1 MSQWSKLNT
10 KQKNKLTKLGRA
22 VALQMTGAVDK
33 RSPVDTGR
41 FRSNWFSSV
50 GAPSTTVDGSGA
62 GSRSVIKGM
71 QPGDIFYFVNNLP
84 YGHKL
89 EYESH
94 SEQAPHG
101 MVRITIAEFSPLVD
115 AQVKL
120 ISRE

>member
-22 VALQMTGAVDK
+22 VALQMTSAVTK

-41 FRSNWFSSV
+41 FRGNWFSSV

-62 GSRSVIKGM
+62 GSNSVIKGM

-84 YGHKL
+84 YAHKL
-89 EYESH
+89 EYGH
-94 SEQAPHG
+94 SDQAPQG
-101 MVRITIAEFSPLVD
+101 FVRITIAEFSPLVD

>member
-1 MSQWSKLNT
+1 MSQWSALSN

-22 VALQMTGAVDK
+22 VALQMTSAVTK

-62 GSRSVIKGM
+62 GSNSVIKGM

-84 YGHKL
+84 YAHTL
-89 EYESH
+89 EYGH
-94 SEQAPHG
+94 SDQAPHG

>member
-22 VALQMTGAVDK
+22 VALQMTSAVTK

-41 FRSNWFSSV
+41 FRSNWFPSV
-50 GAPSTTVDGSGA
+50 GAPSTTVDEYGNTKT
-62 GSRSVIKGM
+62 VIKGM

-84 YGHKL
+84 YAHKL
-89 EYESH
+89 EYGH
-94 SEQAPHG
+94 SDQAPQG
-101 MVRITIAEFSPLVD
+101 FVRITVAEFSPLVD

>member
-10 KQKNKLTKLGRA
+10 KQNNKLIKLGRA
-22 VALQMTGAVDK
+22 VSLQMTSATSK

-50 GAPSTTVDGSGA
+50 GAPSTTVDGDGA
-62 GSRSVIKGM
+62 GSNSVIKGM

-84 YGHKL
+84 YAHTL
-89 EYESH
+89 EYGH
-94 SEQAPHG
+94 SDQAPHG

>member
-22 VALQMTGAVDK
+22 VALQMTSAVTK

-41 FRSNWFSSV
+41 FRSNWYSSV

-62 GSRSVIKGM
+62 GSNSVIKGM
-71 QPGDIFYFVNNLP
+71 QPGDVFYFVNNLP
-84 YGHKL
+84 YAHKL